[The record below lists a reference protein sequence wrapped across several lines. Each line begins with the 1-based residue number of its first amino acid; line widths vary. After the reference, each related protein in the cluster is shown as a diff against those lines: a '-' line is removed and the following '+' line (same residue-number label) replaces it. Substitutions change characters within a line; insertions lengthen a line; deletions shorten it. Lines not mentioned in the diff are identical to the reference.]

1 MPTKTKSPVPE
12 VTFKAPAKVAVASKT
27 ASKRRV
33 KATDTTKASSNGK
46 TKATPATSTGAT
58 AKKTAPAKKTA
69 AKKSVPSKKTAT
81 ATPVTAKKRAVAKKT
96 AATETKAKGGQALP
110 RTLNEHGFVIGS
122 DSEKIVE
129 ILMQGGESR
138 TELTAQITK
147 LLSKGKGRNGEP
159 PNVSSLI
166 ANVLR
171 RLKDKGYTIEQ
182 HWQLMPPTPA
192 SKRAAT
198 RRAKAKEVEDDSAA
212 VKDTKA
218 VAKPK
223 RRKVARKSTAA

>member
-1 MPTKTKSPVPE
+1 MPTKTKRPVPE
-12 VTFKAPAKVAVASKT
+12 VTFKAPSKVAVAKKT
-27 ASKRRV
+27 ATKRQPAKV
-33 KATDTTKASSNGK
+33 TDTTKASSNGK

-58 AKKTAPAKKTA
+58 AKKVPAKKAAPAKKTT
-69 AKKSVPSKKTAT
+69 AKKAAAAP
-81 ATPVTAKKRAVAKKT
+81 TPVTAKKRAAKP
-96 AATETKAKGGQALP
+96 EVKAKGGQALP

-129 ILMQGGESR
+129 VLLQGGESR
-138 TELTAQITK
+138 TELTAKITK
-147 LLSKGKGRNGEP
+147 ALSKGKGRNGEP

-171 RLKDKGYTIEQ
+171 RLKDKGYTIES

-198 RRAKAKEVEDDSAA
+198 RRAKAKEVEADEAPVKNTKTA
-212 VKDTKA
+212 V
-218 VAKPK
+218 KPK
-223 RRKVARKSTAA
+223 RRKVAKKSTAA